1 MSNLI
6 RAGPSL
12 GSHQDKERTT
22 KRHNQRSYSVE
33 HFLNDAVVTA
43 WSSYLLVFLIRLV
56 GMSNRTAGFLWIV
69 SNSAD
74 ATFGVITVEWIS
86 PVKHRVQKR

>member
-6 RAGPSL
+6 RSGPSL

-22 KRHNQRSYSVE
+22 KRHNQRSYSVG
-33 HFLNDAVVTA
+33 HFLNDAV
-43 WSSYLLVFLIRLV
+43 V

-74 ATFGVITVEWIS
+74 ATFGVITVEWIW
-86 PVKHRVQKR
+86 PVKHRPRYKYRKKCS